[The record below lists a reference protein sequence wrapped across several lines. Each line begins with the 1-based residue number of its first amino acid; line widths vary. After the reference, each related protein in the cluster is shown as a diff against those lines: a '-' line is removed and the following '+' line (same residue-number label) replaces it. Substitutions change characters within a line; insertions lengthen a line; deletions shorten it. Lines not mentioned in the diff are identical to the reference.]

1 MPVEIIATVRLATGS
16 KGVRY
21 MALQPGIDIS
31 SWPDL
36 GAWVEPSAP
45 IFTVVGWIVLP
56 LIALVIYMLSETAM
70 KSTRLP
76 GWCAKAAAWTFT
88 LFAWEVIWYVAW
100 AYEQF
105 YRLGDTSVV
114 AVLGTG
120 LGSFVLL
127 TIFARLIKPWE
138 PVRKGT
144 SPDEGWP

>member
-1 MPVEIIATVRLATGS
+1 
-16 KGVRY
+16 
-21 MALQPGIDIS
+21 MALLPGINIS

-45 IFTVVGWIVLP
+45 IFAVVEWVVLP
-56 LIALVIYMLSETAM
+56 LIALIIYMLSEAAM
-70 KSTRLP
+70 KSARFP
-76 GWCAKAAAWTFT
+76 GWFAKVAAWTFT
-88 LFAWEVIWYVAW
+88 LFAWEVIWYVTW

-127 TIFARLIKPWE
+127 TIFARLIKLWG

-144 SPDEGWP
+144 SPNEGWP